1 MTNEYDFYIRTP
13 EDLVNAINV
22 VGFLPLFANDIPGFS
37 AEEHAAPEILWGA
50 ADGLWEWKGPVIR
63 ETGCAYGKFFEK
75 KACYIGAD
83 WFPDFANYRRDGYDF
98 DARYDEGLTPHRDK
112 VLFDLIDA
120 HAPVVSLRLREL
132 GDYRKGGAKGFET
145 AIARLQAQC
154 YVTVSD
160 FTYRTNRRGERTGW
174 GLAVYSTPEKQLGAD
189 FCDRVY
195 EREPEESRERL
206 LTHLRWLLPDV
217 SEETRQKLLG

>member
-1 MTNEYDFYIRTP
+1 MTNEYNFYIRTP
-13 EDLVNAINV
+13 EDLVNAINI

-37 AEEHAAPEILWGA
+37 AEE
-50 ADGLWEWKGPVIR
+50 R
-63 ETGCAYGKFFEK
+63 
-75 KACYIGAD
+75 
-83 WFPDFANYRRDGYDF
+83 
-98 DARYDEGLTPHRDK
+98 
-112 VLFDLIDA
+112 
-120 HAPVVSLRLREL
+120 HAPVVSLQLKEL
-132 GDYRKGGAKGFET
+132 GDYRKGGVKGFET
-145 AIARLQAQC
+145 TISRLQAQC

-174 GLAVYSTPEKQLGAD
+174 GLAEYSTPEKQLGAD

-217 SEETRQKLLG
+217 SEERRRKLLG